1 MIKMKNRLS
10 FSKMHGAGND
20 FVVIGDMEK
29 AFSISPGLVSA
40 LCDRRFGIGAD
51 GLILIQPSEEASF
64 KMLYFNSDGS
74 RAKMCG
80 NGARCA
86 ARFAFDHSIAPA
98 SFTFE
103 TDSGIVEAEAGKREV
118 TISLGAVSGLELNL
132 DLGSIAPAVSFAVAG
147 VPHALL
153 ISERAGDITHD
164 DFLATARFIRYN
176 SRFKP
181 GGTNVN
187 IVNVIDKNSLFYR
200 TYERGVEDETLACG
214 TGAVAISVI
223 TSHLGMIESPVSCN
237 TSGGDI
243 LKVSFDKTDCGAK
256 NCLLTGPAVE
266 SFSGDC
272 SLDYYTKSK

>member
-1 MIKMKNRLS
+1 MKNRLN

-29 AFSISPGLVSA
+29 TFSITPGLVSA

-51 GLILIQPSEEASF
+51 GLILIHPSEKASF

-74 RAKMCG
+74 RAGMCG

-86 ARFAFDHSIAPA
+86 ARFAFDHSIALV
-98 SFTFE
+98 SFAFE
-103 TDSGIVEAEAGKREV
+103 TDSGIIEAEVGKREV
-118 TISLGAVSGLELNL
+118 TISLGTVTDLELNL
-132 DLGSIAPAVSFAVAG
+132 NLGSVAPEVSFAVAG

-153 ISERAGDITHD
+153 ISERAGDMPHD
-164 DFLATARFIRYN
+164 DFLGIARFVRYD
-176 SRFKP
+176 SRFNP

-187 IVNVIDKNSLFYR
+187 LANVVNKNSLFYR

-223 TSHLGMIESPVSCN
+223 TSHLGMTQSPVSCN

-243 LKVSFDKTDCGAK
+243 LTVSFDKTDSGAK
-256 NCLLTGPAVE
+256 NCFLTGPAVE

-272 SLDYYTKSK
+272 SLDYYIKSN